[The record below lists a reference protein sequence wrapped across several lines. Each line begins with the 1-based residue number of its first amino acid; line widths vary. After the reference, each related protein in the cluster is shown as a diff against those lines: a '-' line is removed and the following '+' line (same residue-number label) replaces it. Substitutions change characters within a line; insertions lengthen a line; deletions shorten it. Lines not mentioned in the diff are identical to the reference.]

1 MEKSRGKQFD
11 RSLSFVGRSYPSDK
25 GVKAAIAIVDPFSTG
40 AHLANEVCKAGLIC
54 VRVLSVWDSPIAAL
68 VQKGLEVSFSATVQ
82 HNDQHENQDLSTD
95 LVKLYEI
102 Y

>member
-1 MEKSRGKQFD
+1 MQGGIDLCSRLV
-11 RSLSFVGRSYPSDK
+11 SVGFPCN
-25 GVKAAIAIVDPFSTG
+25 T
-40 AHLANEVCKAGLIC
+40 
-54 VRVLSVWDSPIAAL
+54 PIAAL

-95 LVKLYEI
+95 LVTLYEF